1 MTTSATKRPRLQR
14 LDWPFPSFRKV
25 FAFDPAGRFEPLSD
39 VPLFANNGWFL
50 LVDGAAT
57 RSWYQI
63 QGSAYIPTP
72 KHGRD
77 AEQEQQAL
85 IRHFKW
91 VLQLRN
97 DEENDVGTEVVQ
109 HLTHMWR
116 RMPRSKQLHKVVADF
131 IDTQKQLQH
140 GKKMGHDMRRHRLR
154 RRKAGQT

>member
-1 MTTSATKRPRLQR
+1 MPAEVLALTKRPRLQR
-14 LDWPFPSFRKV
+14 LDGPFLSPRKV

-39 VPLFANNGWFL
+39 VPLFVNDGWFL
-50 LVDGAAT
+50 FIDGAAT

-63 QGSAYIPTP
+63 QGKAYIPTP
-72 KHGRD
+72 KHGRN

-85 IRHFKW
+85 IQHFKW
-91 VLQLRN
+91 VLRRRN
-97 DEENDVGTEVVQ
+97 DEETDVGTEVVQ
-109 HLTHMWR
+109 HLTRMWR
-116 RMPRSKQLHKVVADF
+116 RLHKVVADF

>member
-1 MTTSATKRPRLQR
+1 VIAKRPRLQR
-14 LDWPFPSFRKV
+14 LDYPFLSSRKA
-25 FAFDPAGRFEPLSD
+25 FTFDPAGRFEPLSN
-39 VPLFANNGWFL
+39 VPLFANDGWFL

-63 QGSAYIPTP
+63 QGKTYIPTP
-72 KHGRD
+72 KHGRN

-91 VLQLRN
+91 VLQRRN

-109 HLTHMWR
+109 HLTRMWR
-116 RMPRSKQLHKVVADF
+116 RMPRSKQLPKIVVDF

-140 GKKMGHDMRRHRLR
+140 GKEMGHDMRRSRLAS
-154 RRKAGQT
+154 KKL

>member
-1 MTTSATKRPRLQR
+1 VIAKRPRLQR
-14 LDWPFPSFRKV
+14 LDYPFLSLRKA
-25 FAFDPAGRFEPLSD
+25 FTFDPAGRFEPLSN
-39 VPLFANNGWFL
+39 VPLFANDGWFL

-63 QGSAYIPTP
+63 QGKTYIPTP
-72 KHGRD
+72 KHGRN

-91 VLQLRN
+91 VLQRRN

-109 HLTHMWR
+109 QLTRMRWR
-116 RMPRSKQLHKVVADF
+116 MSRSLQLPKEVADF

-140 GKKMGHDMRRHRLR
+140 SKEMGHDFRRDRLR
-154 RRKAGQT
+154 QRRKAAQ